1 MNPSSQQSGTTAG
14 TSASTTA
21 PWSVQQSYLTTGFS
35 DASTALGQAQSNS
48 TIPSQFTASYS
59 PQDLAAFNAMTT
71 YGQNTGS
78 GSVPASSASAGGSL
92 SATGAAGAAT
102 GVNELSNFQNGGGT
116 QSNINNANAYV
127 AGQNIPAQVAADM
140 QGANQEANYVT
151 NPGIDASAAGS
162 GNINSSRDAIEHGL
176 VATNLAQT
184 AANTGAQL
192 QANAYNTGLGLS
204 EQNNESNNTNNLNA
218 ALGLTTGSGYDANA
232 GTAAN
237 TGSVGQASG
246 LYGITGTG
254 VAGQYA
260 GAQAP
265 LTNEQQAF
273 TANTTD
279 PYSALNNYMA
289 LINGNYGST
298 SSGTTSGTSAQTATP
313 STLSQIGGWTNLAGS
328 LL

>member
-1 MNPSSQQSGTTAG
+1 MNPGSQQTQNTSGA
-14 TSASTTA
+14 TSSTTA
-21 PWSVQQSYLTTGFS
+21 PWAVQQPYLTQGFS
-35 DASTALGQAQSNS
+35 DANTALNSANANS

-59 PQDLAAFNAMTT
+59 PQELAQFTAMA
-71 YGQNTGS
+71 GAGNNQ
-78 GSVPASSASAGGSL
+78 SVPNSSAAAGGAL
-92 SATGAAGAAT
+92 SASGAAGAAQ
-102 GVNELSNFQNGGGT
+102 GIGALSGFTNSGGT

-127 AGQNIPAQVAADM
+127 AGQNIPAQVQADM

-151 NPGIDASAAGS
+151 NPGIDASAAGD
-162 GNINSSRDAIEHGL
+162 GDINSSRAAIQHGL

-204 EQNNESNNTNNLNA
+204 EQNNESNNTNTLNA
-218 ALGLTTGSGYDANA
+218 AAALTTGSGYDANA

-237 TGSVGQASG
+237 SGSVTQAGG
-246 LYGITGTG
+246 LYGITGQGITG
-254 VAGQYA
+254 QQAV
-260 GAQAP
+260 AQAP
-265 LTNEQQAF
+265 LTNAQQAF

-298 SSGTTSGTSAQTATP
+298 SSGTTQGTQASTSTP
-313 STLSQIGGWTNLAGS
+313 STLSQIGGYVNLAGS
-328 LL
+328 LI